1 MIKTAFH
8 TDHDANL
15 YQPFL
20 ALSKSANSPRAAAD
34 LITRATSAPNTFIF
48 AELLQTPQ
56 IATLF
61 KSPEFLPHYKL
72 LQIFSHGT
80 YQTYKTTQDL
90 PTLSDAQTLKL
101 RQLSLLSLVRDRNN
115 LSYGSLQKNLDLET
129 TREVEDLVI
138 TAIYAGLL
146 NATLDPAR
154 QAVQVSSIAPVRDL
168 APGAISEMTS
178 ILSTWSGRCSST
190 LAELNEQISNIRASA
205 ALREKEKK
213 ATDEKIKSLITDAKE
228 NDSRADHHRDALR
241 RTFNKR
247 TITGGGGRG
256 DDMELD
262 EPFENEPKGRSSKR
276 KI

>member
-1 MIKTAFH
+1 MEQTKALN
-8 TDHDANL
+8 AL
-15 YQPFL
+15 EPFL

-56 IATLF
+56 ITALS
-61 KSPEFLPHYKL
+61 KSPEFLPYYKL

-80 YQTYKTTQDL
+80 YQAYKTTPDL
-90 PTLSDAQTLKL
+90 PALSDPQTLKL
-101 RQLSLLSLVRDRNN
+101 RQLSLLSLVRDRNK
-115 LSYGSLQKNLDLET
+115 LSYDSLQKNLDLET

-138 TAIYAGLL
+138 TAIYAGLV

-168 APGAISEMTS
+168 APGAIPEMTA
-178 ILSTWSGRCSST
+178 ILHTWSGRCSST
-190 LAELNEQISNIRASA
+190 LTELNEQISNIRASA

-213 ATDEKIKSLITDAKE
+213 AAEEKLKSLITDAKE
-228 NDSRADHHRDALR
+228 NDSSRSDHHRDQLR

-247 TITGGGGRG
+247 TIAGGSGRG